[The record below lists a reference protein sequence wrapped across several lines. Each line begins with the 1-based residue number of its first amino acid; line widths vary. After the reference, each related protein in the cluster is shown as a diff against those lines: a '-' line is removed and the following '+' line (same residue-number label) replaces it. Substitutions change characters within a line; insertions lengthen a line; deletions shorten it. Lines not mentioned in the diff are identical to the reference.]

1 MHYSRNIYFKTTK
14 YIFKQKIEDD
24 FKYRFLVDAIKKNIE
39 QTDEEDVSGKSV
51 NVNQVEISNKFVRP
65 LENQQDRESRYFLN
79 YFVK

>member
-1 MHYSRNIYFKTTK
+1 MRYSRNIYFKTTK